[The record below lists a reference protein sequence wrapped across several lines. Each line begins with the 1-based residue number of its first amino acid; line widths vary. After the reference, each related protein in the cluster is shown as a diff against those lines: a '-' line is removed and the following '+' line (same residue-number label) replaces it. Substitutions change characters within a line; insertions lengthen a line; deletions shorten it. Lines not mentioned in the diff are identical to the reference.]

1 MMELLLELKNLL
13 LIRCKSQALIKDY
26 ILLILNV
33 EELSMDLL
41 LMVELSL
48 VELVRRPNSTKKI
61 LA

>member
-1 MMELLLELKNLL
+1 MELLLELKNLL

-33 EELSMDLL
+33 EELSMDSL

-48 VELVRRPNSTKKI
+48 VELVRRPNSTRKI

>member
-1 MMELLLELKNLL
+1 MELLLELKNLL